1 MSLTL
6 NSVHETYASLFSRS
20 GDWERAHEHVKL
32 AREILEKTSGL
43 AAISWISGLCSYRAA
58 CVAIL
63 QNRVQDAID
72 EAQKAVAIGRLYKA
86 PTCSRAR
93 SQHVLSK
100 ALSKDSGRQ
109 VEAEDAKKEAQRLRG
124 LLPSGRTDLD
134 DESDHAFEILV
145 NIIQR

>member
-1 MSLTL
+1 M
-6 NSVHETYASLFSRS
+6 HETYASLFSRS
-20 GDWERAHEHVKL
+20 GDWERAHTHVKL
-32 AREILEKTSGL
+32 AREILDETGGF
-43 AAISWISGLCSYRAA
+43 AAISWISGLCAYRAA

-63 QNRVQDAID
+63 QNRIQNAID

-86 PTCSRAR
+86 PTGSRAR

-100 ALSKDSGRQ
+100 AFSMESGRQ
-109 VEAEDAKKEAQRLRG
+109 AEAEDAKKEAQHLRR
-124 LLPSGRTDLD
+124 LLPSGRTNLD